1 MKKLF
6 TLAAVLVAAM
16 TMNAETIYSWEGSV
30 GTTTIVSKEART
42 GKSLAYV
49 VAGTSKYN
57 ADATE
62 IKVLS
67 FKSSYSGTLKNAANN
82 GDSIYN
88 GEKEKTVNYVE
99 IAPVSGGFKAGDVLK
114 VKAFYNNASA
124 KEAKVEVRDGG
135 DDVLYTSE
143 LVVNGKTEAGDMTLC
158 TYTLEADQAVLR
170 IGRNGKTTLCV
181 GSIIVE
187 RGGATAIDNTEANVK
202 ATKVVENG
210 QLFIIKNGVKYS
222 TTGTVVK

>member
-30 GTTTIVSKEART
+30 GTTTIVSKEVRT
-42 GKSLAYV
+42 EKALTNV
-49 VAGTSKYN
+49 VAGTAKYN

-62 IKVLS
+62 INVLS
-67 FKSSYSGTLKNAANN
+67 FKSSYSGTLKNAAN

-114 VKAFYNNASA
+114 VKAFYNNTSD
-124 KEAKVEVRDGG
+124 KEARVEVRAGG
-135 DDVLYTSE
+135 DGVLYTSD
-143 LVVNGKTEAGDMTLC
+143 LVVNGKTKAGDMTLC
-158 TYTLEADQAVLR
+158 TYTLEADQTVLR
-170 IGRNGKTTLCV
+170 IGRSGKTTLCV